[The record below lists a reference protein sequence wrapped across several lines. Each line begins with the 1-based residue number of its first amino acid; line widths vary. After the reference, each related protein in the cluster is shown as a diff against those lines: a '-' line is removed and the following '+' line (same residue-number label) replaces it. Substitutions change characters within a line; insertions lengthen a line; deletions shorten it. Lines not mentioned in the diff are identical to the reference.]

1 MSDYRIEI
9 LPTHN
14 EVTLSGRIDRSMMV
28 AILGDL
34 AETRDFPHRNAIWII
49 EDTVE
54 PPSLD
59 EIEILAAEVQRVLP
73 PNLVDKRVGL
83 VVRQGAVTSTLG
95 LWRSSA
101 ANLPFRLE
109 IFQDYENAVHWI
121 T

>member
-14 EVTLSGRIDRSMMV
+14 EVTLSGRIDRSLMV

-73 PNLVDKRVGL
+73 SNLVDKRVGL
-83 VVRQGAVTSTLG
+83 VVRRRKVTGMLE
-95 LWRSSA
+95 LWRSA
-101 ANLPFRLE
+101 ATNLPFRLE